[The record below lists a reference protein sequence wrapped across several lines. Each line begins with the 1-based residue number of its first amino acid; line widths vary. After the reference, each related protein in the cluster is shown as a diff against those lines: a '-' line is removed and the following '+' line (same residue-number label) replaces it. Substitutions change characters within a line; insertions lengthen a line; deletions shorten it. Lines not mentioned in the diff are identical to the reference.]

1 MIYNDAKSAFADL
14 KNLTFMISDSRA
26 LTDPVHTVFAAVRTA
41 TGDGHRYISDMYLRG
56 VSDSVWRPA
65 REMFPGRSMMSV

>member
-1 MIYNDAKSAFADL
+1 M

-56 VSDSVWRPA
+56 VRAFIVEHIPDELAEGASGP
-65 REMFPGRSMMSV
+65 